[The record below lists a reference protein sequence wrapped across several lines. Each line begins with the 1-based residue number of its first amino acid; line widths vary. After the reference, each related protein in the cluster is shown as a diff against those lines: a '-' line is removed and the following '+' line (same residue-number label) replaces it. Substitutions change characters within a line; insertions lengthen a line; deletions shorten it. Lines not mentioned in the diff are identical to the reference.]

1 MSGEIKLVDGPIKQ
15 GISQLN
21 GSTRALVTSFYSFQK
36 GDNTLDMVDSL
47 LEINQ
52 SFEDVL
58 ITYREIMVKHAG
70 MTEEAIVSLQE
81 TEKLVA
87 SGIRLIK

>member
-21 GSTRALVTSFYSFQK
+21 GSIKALDSSFYSFQK
-36 GDNTLDMVDSL
+36 GGNILDMVDSL

-52 SFEDVL
+52 SFEDAL
-58 ITYREIMVKHAG
+58 ITYREVMVKHIG
-70 MTEEAIVSLQE
+70 LTEEAIVSLQE